1 MIPGIASMKT
11 IRKPPTSLRRRILA
25 TDQEPRYFSAQVS
38 QGRRFFLDLNPRSRR
53 GLTVVSGGCEHC
65 LPDYEIKRAGFPFS
79 IIEFVARGTGRLWL
93 GNQEYVLMP
102 GTVFVYGPHFHHLI
116 RSDAKNPLVKYFV
129 AFTGPANRKLPNLFQ
144 LVPGRI
150 VCVAHPDQIQQ
161 VFDDLIRHGRGDHPD
176 RERMCT
182 VALQYLMMK
191 IGDVAVPY
199 GETAGRA
206 FATYQRCR
214 QYIEDH
220 YAKTRGLQEVADGCH
235 INLSYLCRLF
245 QRFGRE
251 RPFRYLQHLR
261 LNRAAELLQHSGRL
275 VKEVADELGFS
286 DPGNFSR
293 AFQRAFGLPPER
305 VRPTPTPPHQNQSS
319 RLLPHFSTRKKW

>member
-1 MIPGIASMKT
+1 MKPVRNPLAS
-11 IRKPPTSLRRRILA
+11 RRRQPLPA
-25 TDQEPRYFSAQVS
+25 DQEPRYFSAQVS
-38 QGRRFFLDLNPRSRR
+38 QARRFFLDLNPISRR
-53 GLTVVSGGCEHC
+53 ELTVVSGGCEHC
-65 LPDYEIKRAGFPFS
+65 LPDYEIKRGGFPFPT
-79 IIEFVARGTGRLWL
+79 IEFVARGTGRLWL
-93 GNQEYVLMP
+93 RDQEYALLP
-102 GTVFVYGPHFHHLI
+102 GTVFVYGRGLPHRI

-129 AFTGPANRKLPNLFQ
+129 AFTGPTGRNVTDPFQ

-150 VCVAHPDQIQQ
+150 VCVTHPEQIQQ

-176 RERMCT
+176 RARMGT
-182 VALQYLMMK
+182 VALRYLMMK

-199 GETAGRA
+199 GENAGRA

-214 QYIEDH
+214 QFIEEH
-220 YAKTRGLQEVADGCH
+220 YAELRGLQEVAAGCH
-235 INLSYLCRLF
+235 VNLSYLCRLF

-261 LNRAAELLQHSGRL
+261 MNRAAELLQHSGRL

-293 AFQRAFGLPPER
+293 AFQRTFGLPPER
-305 VRPTPTPPHQNQSS
+305 LRRIKS
-319 RLLPHFSTRKKW
+319 